1 MQLKKMLNS
10 VPSCYLGEEASCQGP
25 VAEDSQG
32 HHEEA
37 EEDSQGHHEE
47 AEEDNQD
54 RDEVE
59 EDNQDRDVEVED
71 VQGHGEKEDVQ
82 DHHDE
87 EVEEEPLLTK
97 YIYEKIRKNT
107 FQ

>member
-25 VAEDSQG
+25 VA
-32 HHEEA
+32 
-37 EEDSQGHHEE
+37 EDSQGHHEE

-87 EVEEEPLLTK
+87 EVEDVQDHHDEEVEEEPLLTK